1 MIEAIGEKE
10 ILMYLG
16 SEDNNKN
23 NGNQLFKF
31 EIDIEYIGKFNQ
43 Y

>member
-16 SEDNNKN
+16 IEDNNKN

-31 EIDIEYIGKFNQ
+31 
-43 Y
+43 

>member
-1 MIEAIGEKE
+1 MFEIIGDKE

-16 SEDNNKN
+16 IEDNIKNK
-23 NGNQLFKF
+23 GNQLFKF
-31 EIDIEYIGKFNQ
+31 QIDIEYIGKFNH